1 MSENIMSETIPLGEL
16 QIKRRELENEL
27 ASLSKTERMLENDL
41 KKLEARIIEQ
51 LKAEIQ
57 AKKSALNGLES
68 RKTDLEKKLTQMQ
81 GKTGSLQSAGQPPT
95 SGEIAEP
102 FQQDETVGANT
113 EVAVVE
119 YQQE

>member
-1 MSENIMSETIPLGEL
+1 MSETIPLGEL